1 MYFQKED
8 KMLVED
14 EFVGEEFEQNDAS
27 TKILVKKRQDTR
39 SMKEGQIALQ
49 GSIESFVTQVKEN
62 GNVKNMDT
70 TTPPPI
76 KMTKKKDGSG
86 AEFPAAIPC
95 NVRLTDFP
103 PVKDLVVPNGNAWN
117 IKFTVGYIDE
127 KAENFLKRHCK
138 EAWSPEHVG
147 SVNDKYAKIR
157 TFIDQ
162 DEKLVT
168 QLWQTINRNEVHKV
182 KANGAKESVL
192 RQKIPPA
199 NTVFLVQ
206 PSTPCK
212 FTNVVPEIWVS
223 TQEIEIKEDENK
235 RKETVLVSYL
245 SFNCKGQVSIHED
258 YNPNL
263 TRTERLHETENP
275 YIHNLVPIIE
285 LQNKRVPPPKSAY
298 FYVKERMQTPWNPS
312 CSPDMKGITV
322 MRNTD
327 TDISDYRSN
336 KTNGPALNIRFNL
349 YQWTGRPNTSER
361 YIVKVIGQS
370 DCWKNYGI
378 LDAEYYAMIVGANVD
393 LPIHIQATLWE
404 KPTITHDSND
414 PKTINNKPELI
425 NIRGYYI
432 FGGIVVPDFLRHFK
446 TKGLRVS
453 TEWVLNEF
461 SYWESENKATKRRQ
475 INLKPVDETLANP
488 VNANGLQ
495 DSVVALGNGYYPTDG
510 SDATPECGKYH
521 AFSGNIASLFEGQH
535 DFYVLTSRILSFD
548 EKIKYAGGVYADELI
563 DQLRGPDK
571 KGLFYWIYAVK
582 KDARMAKDF
591 GKSRLPAAIAAAAVV
606 SAPPSPNKKR
616 DSPDRGGDGEE
627 EEEGVMEEEE
637 EDEEI
642 IRPTK
647 K

>member
-1 MYFQKED
+1 
-8 KMLVED
+8 MLSD

-27 TKILVKKRQDTR
+27 TKVLVKKRQDTR

-62 GNVKNMDT
+62 GIFRNMDT
-70 TTPPPI
+70 ATPPPV
-76 KMTKKKDGSG
+76 KMSKKKDGSG
-86 AEFPAAIPC
+86 AEFPTAIPC
-95 NVRLTDFP
+95 NVRLTDFV
-103 PVKDLVVPNGNAWN
+103 PVKDLVVPEGNSWK
-117 IKFTVGYIDE
+117 IKFNVGYID
-127 KAENFLKRHCK
+127 KAEDFLKKHCK
-138 EAWSPEHVG
+138 EAWAPEHVS
-147 SVNDKYAKIR
+147 SVNDKYARIR
-157 TFIDQ
+157 TFIDK
-162 DEKLVT
+162 DEKT
-168 QLWQTINRNEVHKV
+168 ITHLWQTINKNEVHKV
-182 KANGAKESVL
+182 KASGAKESVL
-192 RQKIPPA
+192 RQKIPPT

-223 TQEIEIKEDENK
+223 TQDVEIKEEDK
-235 RKETVLVSYL
+235 RKETVLMSYT
-245 SFNCKGQVSIHED
+245 SFNCKGQVTIHED

-275 YIHNLVPIIE
+275 YVHNLVPVIE
-285 LQNKRVPPPKSAY
+285 LQTKRVPPPRSAY
-298 FYVKERMQTPWNPS
+298 FYVKERMQTPWNPA

-327 TDISDYRSN
+327 TEITDYHSN
-336 KTNGPALNIRFNL
+336 KTNSAALNVRFNL

-361 YIVKVIGQS
+361 YIVKVIGVS

-378 LDAEYYAMIVGANVD
+378 LDPEYYALIVGANVD

-404 KPTITHDSND
+404 KATITHDSND
-414 PKTINNKPELI
+414 PKTINNKPELV

-453 TEWVLNEF
+453 NDWVLSEF

-475 INLKPVDETLANP
+475 INLKPLDETIANP

-510 SDATPECGKYH
+510 SDASPECGKYH

-535 DFYVLTSRILSFD
+535 DFYVLTSRVLSFD

-563 DQLRGPDK
+563 NQLRGPDK

-582 KDARMAKDF
+582 KDARMAKSF
-591 GKSRLPAAIAAAAVV
+591 GVTRPAVAV
-606 SAPPSPNKKR
+606 SAFVDSPSAGASKKR
-616 DSPDRGGDGEE
+616 ESPDAEGEDEE
-627 EEEGVMEEEE
+627 EQQQQQQMQYDE
-637 EDEEI
+637 EDEEEEI
-642 IRPTK
+642 SRPTK